1 MNKICVLFKQ
11 EKGYTLLEFMISLPV
26 IVGLLFSLTVGSLYL
41 LKLYTYTISRSELQ
55 DQVRIPMERIT
66 NDLSHT
72 DQIQLIGND
81 VTLWVW
87 TGNDRQQIT
96 YSYRNSKLYR
106 NTQPLTGDCRLGT
119 ILIIRFRCQQISQ
132 RYVRIEITGRN
143 YSIHRDF
150 TLSTTICLSDRE
162 RDLWQE
168 E

>member
-1 MNKICVLFKQ
+1 MNRLYGIFQQ
-11 EKGYTLLEFMISLPV
+11 ENGYTLLEFMFALPV
-26 IVGLLFSLTVGSLYL
+26 ILGLLLSLSVGSLYF
-41 LKLYTYTISRSELQ
+41 LKLYSYSVSQSELQ
-55 DQVRIPMERIT
+55 DQVRIPMERIVR
-66 NDLSHT
+66 DISYA